1 MIRLKKFQQLN
12 CNQSSLHNASEV
24 KPSSE
29 YDTPKFFSGLFL
41 KIGLT
46 IFLLVEGKQKID
58 SFLNKICNKSYF
70 ATSQKIT
77 VILQFQMPI
86 YKGGLFYGQCNNLKE
101 AQK

>member
-1 MIRLKKFQQLN
+1 MIRLEKFQQLN

-29 YDTPKFFSGLFL
+29 YDTPKFL

-86 YKGGLFYGQCNNLKE
+86 YKGVLFYGQCNNLKE

>member
-1 MIRLKKFQQLN
+1 MQVKWNQVVNMTRL
-12 CNQSSLHNASEV
+12 S
-24 KPSSE
+24 
-29 YDTPKFFSGLFL
+29 FL

-58 SFLNKICNKSYF
+58 SFLNKICNKSYV
-70 ATSQKIT
+70 ATNQKIT

-86 YKGGLFYGQCNNLKE
+86 YKGVLFYGQCNNLKE